1 MAYLSDFDISGYGLS
16 AQRFRMNVISSNI
29 ANANTTR
36 TAEGGPYRRREVIFK
51 AKDFDQL
58 ANNYKS
64 KDFDELLNEQINKN
78 NNFLKYENPLDDPS
92 SPKNA
97 KPAIQSVVVDKVVR
111 DDKDFRMKYD
121 PSHPDAN
128 AEGYVAYPNIN
139 PVIEMADLIEATRAY
154 QANVSAF
161 TSTKTIAQSA
171 IDLLRG

>member
-1 MAYLSDFDISGYGLS
+1 MAYLSDFNISGYGLS

-51 AKDFDQL
+51 ATDFD
-58 ANNYKS
+58 K
-64 KDFDELLNEQINKN
+64 LLNEQINKD
-78 NNFLKYENPLDDPS
+78 NNFLKYENPLNDPS
-92 SPKNA
+92 SPEEA

-128 AEGYVAYPNIN
+128 AEGYVAYPNVN

-161 TSTKTIAQSA
+161 TSAKTIAQSA

>member
-51 AKDFDQL
+51 TTDFD
-58 ANNYKS
+58 K
-64 KDFDELLNEQINKN
+64 LLNEQINKD
-78 NNFLKYENPLDDPS
+78 NNFLKYENPLNDPS
-92 SPKNA
+92 SPEEA

-128 AEGYVAYPNIN
+128 AEGYVAYPNVN
-139 PVIEMADLIEATRAY
+139 PVIEMANLIEATRAY

-161 TSTKTIAQSA
+161 TSAKTIAQSA

>member
-51 AKDFDQL
+51 ATDFD
-58 ANNYKS
+58 K
-64 KDFDELLNEQINKN
+64 LLNEQINKD
-78 NNFLKYENPLDDPS
+78 NNFLKYENPLNDPS
-92 SPKNA
+92 SPEEA

-111 DDKDFRMKYD
+111 NDKDFRMKYD

-128 AEGYVAYPNIN
+128 AEGYVAYPNVN

-161 TSTKTIAQSA
+161 TSAKTIAQSA

>member
-16 AQRFRMNVISSNI
+16 AQRFRLNVISSNI

-51 AKDFDQL
+51 ATEFNEILNKQL
-58 ANNYKS
+58 KNDNNML
-64 KDFDELLNEQINKN
+64 E
-78 NNFLKYENPLDDPS
+78 YENPLNDPS
-92 SPKNA
+92 SQKTADPS
-97 KPAIQSVVVDKVVR
+97 IMSVVVDKVVR
-111 DDKDFRMKYD
+111 DDKEFRMKYD

-154 QANVSAF
+154 QANVAAF
-161 TSTKTIAQSA
+161 NSTKQIANSA
-171 IDLLRG
+171 IELLRG

>member
-51 AKDFDQL
+51 ATDFD
-58 ANNYKS
+58 K
-64 KDFDELLNEQINKN
+64 LLNERINKD
-78 NNFLKYENPLDDPS
+78 NNFLKYKNPLNDPS
-92 SPKNA
+92 SPEEA

-128 AEGYVAYPNIN
+128 AEGYVAYPNVN

-161 TSTKTIAQSA
+161 TSAKTIAQSA

>member
-16 AQRFRMNVISSNI
+16 AQRFRMNIISSNI

-51 AKDFDQL
+51 ATDFD
-58 ANNYKS
+58 K
-64 KDFDELLNEQINKN
+64 LLNEQINKD
-78 NNFLKYENPLDDPS
+78 NNFLKYENPLNDPS
-92 SPKNA
+92 SPEEA

-128 AEGYVAYPNIN
+128 AEGYVAYPNVN
-139 PVIEMADLIEATRAY
+139 PVIEMADLIEAARAY

-161 TSTKTIAQSA
+161 TSAKTIAQSA

>member
-51 AKDFDQL
+51 ATDFD
-58 ANNYKS
+58 K
-64 KDFDELLNEQINKN
+64 LLNEQINKD
-78 NNFLKYENPLDDPS
+78 NNFLKYENPLNDPS
-92 SPKNA
+92 SPEEA

-128 AEGYVAYPNIN
+128 AQGYVAYPNVN

-161 TSTKTIAQSA
+161 TSAKTIAQSA
-171 IDLLRG
+171 IDLLLSLIHI

>member
-16 AQRFRMNVISSNI
+16 AQRFRMNIISSNI
-29 ANANTTR
+29 ANAQTTR
-36 TAEGGPYRRREVIFK
+36 TAEGGPYRRREVVFK
-51 AKDFDQL
+51 AKDFDAL
-58 ANNYKS
+58 AGNFKNKT
-64 KDFDELLNEQINKN
+64 FDQLLNEQIKKD
-78 NNFLKYENPLDDPS
+78 NNFLEYENPLNDPS
-92 SPKNA
+92 SPRFA
-97 KPAIQSVVVDKVVR
+97 KPAIMGVVVDKVVR
-111 DDKDFRMKYD
+111 DDKEFRMKYE

-171 IDLLRG
+171 IELLRG